1 MKNYRKLPRKTRF
14 FLMPYSMND
23 EEGLLLT
30 KNDDIIKKSIAT
42 HLQH

>member
-1 MKNYRKLPRKTRF
+1 MKNYRKLPRKTR
-14 FLMPYSMND
+14 LTPYSMND